1 MGPSLLCPV
10 GNRKPNVP
18 IQMSNFGRPVAGLC
32 STWSRAQTV
41 IGFLANIFRQV
52 HWIVGITAPAPGT
65 NDRKFVFI
73 WLAVIGFVILWVGFV
88 LYLMLYVF

>member
-1 MGPSLLCPV
+1 
-10 GNRKPNVP
+10 
-18 IQMSNFGRPVAGLC
+18 
-32 STWSRAQTV
+32 V

>member
-1 MGPSLLCPV
+1 M
-10 GNRKPNVP
+10 
-18 IQMSNFGRPVAGLC
+18 
-32 STWSRAQTV
+32 

-73 WLAVIGFVILWVGFV
+73 WLGVIGFVILWMGFV
-88 LYLMLYVF
+88 LYMMLYVF